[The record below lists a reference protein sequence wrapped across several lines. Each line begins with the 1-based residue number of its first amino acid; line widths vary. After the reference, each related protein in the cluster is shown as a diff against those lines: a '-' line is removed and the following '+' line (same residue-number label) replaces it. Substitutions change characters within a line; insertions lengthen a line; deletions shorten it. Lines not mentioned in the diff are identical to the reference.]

1 MSRDV
6 LWQICHKKE
15 FSNKQLTRSIVKM
28 LRTQGINA
36 KQAAWDLAISVERVR
51 NWYYKDTGMTAS
63 DLLRI
68 LHGYEFIRQVVESSC
83 RSRSIEPTDVTSG
96 DCCAENTA

>member
-15 FSNKQLTRSIVKM
+15 FSNKQLTQSIVKV
-28 LRTQGINA
+28 LRVQGINA
-36 KQAAWDLAISVERVR
+36 KQAAHDLKISVERVR
-51 NWYYKDTGMTAS
+51 NWYYKDTGMVAS

-68 LHGYEFIRQVVESSC
+68 L
-83 RSRSIEPTDVTSG
+83 
-96 DCCAENTA
+96 